1 MSAIGHEEIVMTRQ
15 ARSGHFR
22 GAITCKNGSRKNHLY
37 EANAETSKVFCL
49 IPTHRQP
56 HPAEQKGEHPPFV

>member
-22 GAITCKNGSRKNHLY
+22 GAMTCKNGSRKNHLY
-37 EANAETSKVFCL
+37 EANAETSNVFCL

-56 HPAEQKGEHPPFV
+56 RPAEQKGEHPPVV